1 MILEQGVERIVM
13 IQLKNHKQQGAALA
27 ISLILLVAM
36 TILGV
41 ATLNGTRLAE
51 KVSSNAQQKA
61 IVYETAESVIN
72 AIYDDRASLSARLAE
87 SMTSRIDP
95 PAVPQLIETA
105 AIAQEL
111 DQTNTFGKSV
121 DVNADAEI
129 QFCVLASMEGNE
141 IGSTTDRIGYHHD
154 IRVVSTINSS
164 RARAEHVLRIQTGG
178 PKKDYQGNC
187 YTPGT

>member
-1 MILEQGVERIVM
+1 MTQF
-13 IQLKNHKQQGAALA
+13 KNHKQQGAALA

-72 AIYDDRASLSARLAE
+72 AIYDDRASLPTRLAE
-87 SMTSRIDP
+87 SMSTRIDP
-95 PAVPQLIETA
+95 PAVPQNLESDVIE
-105 AIAQEL
+105 QEL

-129 QFCVLASMEGNE
+129 QYCLQQPREGNE
-141 IGSTTDRIGYHHD
+141 IGSNTDLIGYHHD
-154 IRVVSTINSS
+154 IRVVSTIDNS
-164 RARAEHVLRIQTGG
+164 RARAEHVLRIETGG
-178 PKKDYQGNC
+178 PKQDYKGNC
-187 YTPGT
+187 NTPGK